1 MINQQLMEGMLNST
15 LKWSHAIHQLL
26 TVEIAKKVSWLIR
39 RMKLNCSDFSLWLSD
54 KIRKCKNSQKFFKL
68 INLFVLYLIQCIKP
82 SPTLTT
88 PEFVHKGHI
97 YSIASLNDNLIKVWK
112 LTSKNCYFSTHFVVH
127 SRKYI
132 SFLIELTVFLP
143 SAALVELKP
152 HFQP

>member
-1 MINQQLMEGMLNST
+1 MPSISFWQLKLPKKCLDWLGGWNWIVQISAYDYQTKSENVRILKSFLN
-15 LKWSHAIHQLL
+15 WSI
-26 TVEIAKKVSWLIR
+26 
-39 RMKLNCSDFSLWLSD
+39 
-54 KIRKCKNSQKFFKL
+54 
-68 INLFVLYLIQCIKP
+68 FVLYLIQCIKP

-97 YSIASLNDNLIKVWK
+97 YSIASLNANLIKVWK